1 MRRRPCHDPL
11 EAGREYGFLKEVKYM
26 SKEMNDG
33 STAEKAVVINAISSH
48 VGIAEEYAY
57 LERVCGKTGVDYTL
71 VEQRQMDKNGREYD
85 VLEIELKDGSVRSY
99 WFDITSFFGRW

>member
-1 MRRRPCHDPL
+1 MIKKL
-11 EAGREYGFLKEVKYM
+11 
-26 SKEMNDG
+26 NDG
-33 STAEKAVVINAISSH
+33 STAEKAVVVNATTSQI
-48 VGIAEEYAY
+48 GIPAEYTY

-85 VLEIELKDGSVRSY
+85 ILEIELKDGTVRSY